1 MERGLTTMVQQRLS
15 VLKIISSTLVELT
28 KLQQVKLISLLKKQ
42 VLSRKTKI

>member
-1 MERGLTTMVQQRLS
+1 MVQQRLS